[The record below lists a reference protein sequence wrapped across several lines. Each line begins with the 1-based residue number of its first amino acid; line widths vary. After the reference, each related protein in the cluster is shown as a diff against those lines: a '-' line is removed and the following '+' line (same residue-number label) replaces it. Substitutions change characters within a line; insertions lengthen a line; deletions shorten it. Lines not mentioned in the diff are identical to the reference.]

1 MPIFNPLNRSH
12 ERGSGEPAG
21 DLEFVFVVTYGRSGS
36 TLVQGLLNTLPHT
49 LVRGENN
56 FYILPLFRAQALAR
70 GFQRKY
76 AKADTG
82 PSSAFYGLHEIDLA
96 AFERSAHQ
104 LMVSE
109 LLGEADPQQ
118 VRRLGFKEVL
128 WHRIGP
134 KETAGFFDFFEA
146 VFPGARYVLN
156 QRNHEQ
162 VLGSGFW
169 QRQDEDE
176 ARQALIRVEE
186 IQQFLREARPD
197 RVYDTRYE
205 VITGDDPT
213 ASDAQ
218 LRGLAEFVHG
228 QCDDELLAQL
238 HETMKE
244 GHGPNPFGASRG
256 RRAAK

>member
-1 MPIFNPLNRSH
+1 MAELNSPH
-12 ERGSGEPAG
+12 GTSGT

-36 TLVQGLLNTLPHT
+36 TLVQGLLNTLPNT

-56 FYILPLFRAQALAR
+56 FYVLPLFRAQALAR

-76 AKADTG
+76 AKNDSG

-96 AFERSAHQ
+96 AFEKSAHD
-104 LMVSE
+104 LVVSQ
-109 LLGEADPQQ
+109 LLGEADPGG

-134 KETAGFFDFFEA
+134 RETEGFFDFFDA
-146 VFPGARYVLN
+146 VFPGAKYVLN
-156 QRNHEQ
+156 QRDHEQ

-176 ARQALIRVEE
+176 GRQALLRVEE
-186 IQQFLREARPD
+186 IQRFLHQTRRD

-205 VITGDDPT
+205 VITGDDQ
-213 ASDAQ
+213 AAADAQ
-218 LRGLAEFVHG
+218 LRGLAEFVTG
-228 QCDDELLAQL
+228 GCDDELLAAL
-238 HETMKE
+238 FTTRET
-244 GHGPNPFGASRG
+244 GHGPNPFGKARD
-256 RRAAK
+256 A

>member
-1 MPIFNPLNRSH
+1 MPKFNALKRSLGH
-12 ERGSGEPAG
+12 GSGEPAD

-36 TLVQGLLNTLPHT
+36 TLVQGLLNTLPKT

-56 FYILPLFRAQALAR
+56 FYVLPLFRAQALAR

-76 AKADTG
+76 ADADTG

-96 AFERSAHQ
+96 AFETAVHQ
-104 LMVSE
+104 LMVNQ
-109 LLGEADPQQ
+109 LLGGIDPQR

-134 KETAGFFDFFEA
+134 KETAGFFDFFDA
-146 VFPGARYVLN
+146 VFPAARYVLN
-156 QRNHEQ
+156 QRDHEQ
-162 VLGSGFW
+162 VLSSGFW

-176 ARQALIRVEE
+176 ARHALTRVEE
-186 IQQFLREARPD
+186 IQQFLRETRGD

-205 VITGDDPT
+205 VLTGDDRA

-218 LRGLAEFVHG
+218 LRGLAEFVQGH
-228 QCDDELLAQL
+228 CDSGLLAQL

-256 RRAAK
+256 WRAAQ

>member
-1 MPIFNPLNRSH
+1 MPIFNALSRSH
-12 ERGSGEPAG
+12 GHGSGEPAT

-36 TLVQGLLNTLPHT
+36 TLVQGLLNTLPNT

-56 FYILPLFRAQALAR
+56 FYVLPLFRAQALAR

-82 PSSAFYGLHEIDLA
+82 PSSAFYGLHEMDLT
-96 AFERSAHQ
+96 AFETTARELVVGQ
-104 LMVSE
+104 
-109 LLGEADPQQ
+109 LLGDTDPQQ

-134 KETAGFFDFFEA
+134 KETAGFFDFFDA
-146 VFPGARYVLN
+146 VFPGTRYVLN

-176 ARQALIRVEE
+176 GRQALIRVEE
-186 IQQFLREARPD
+186 IQQFLRETRRD

-205 VITGDDPT
+205 VITGDDRA

-218 LRGLAEFVHG
+218 VRGLAEFVQGH
-228 QCDDELLAQL
+228 CDAELLAQL
-238 HETMKE
+238 HETMKQ